1 MKAFSSV
8 QLMLV
13 LFIVSSKGHNMEFT
27 SFISLTPF
35 DEHLCNVEAI
45 YLPGDPDVGVAD
57 DWDLFVFVE
66 GVDVTYD
73 ISSNDRERL
82 IEEAKQHAKNL
93 AGDAMI
99 DQYEYNRSFDL

>member
-1 MKAFSSV
+1 
-8 QLMLV
+8 
-13 LFIVSSKGHNMEFT
+13 MEFT

-45 YLPGDPDVGVAD
+45 FLPGDPDVGVAD

-73 ISSNDRERL
+73 ISKKDRLRL
-82 IEEAKQHAKNL
+82 IDEAIERANAL
-93 AGDAMI
+93 ADESMI